1 MTAVTDILVPLDG
14 SADALK
20 AVPLASWLASC
31 LKARLHVL
39 WAGAPMSQQ
48 ETLGR
53 LGIERKFHTL
63 VELHQMAAAPS
74 EAILSTAQARD
85 IDLVIMSARGES
97 AALEPPEP
105 DKIVGH
111 VTREVIEGISAPVL
125 VLPPNY
131 EEALPWRSILVPMS
145 GEPATDEALAVALHM
160 AHTLD
165 LNVTVAHVSAG
176 APSEGAATEKWYA
189 DEMHHE
195 FAQMLNQFVARAC
208 PMCPTV
214 ERTHVQAFQI
224 KHGDVGD
231 ELLGLVEAKGISLL
245 VVGWHGEFM
254 VGHAQVLKRL
264 IREMRRPILLVKPH
278 PQPRFRLK
286 VGEAFE

>member
-1 MTAVTDILVPLDG
+1 MNGMTDILVPLDG
-14 SADALK
+14 SPDALK
-20 AVPLASWLASC
+20 AVPVAGWLASS
-31 LKARLHVL
+31 LKAHLHVL
-39 WAGAPMSQQ
+39 WAGAPMPAA
-48 ETLGR
+48 ETFGR
-53 LGIERKFHTL
+53 LGIERKFHAM

-74 EAILSTAQARD
+74 EAILTMVQARN
-85 IDLVIMSARGES
+85 IDLVIMTARGES
-97 AALEPPEP
+97 AALELPEP

-111 VTREVIEGISAPVL
+111 VTREVIEAVSAPVL

-131 EEALPWRSILVPMS
+131 EEALPWRSMLVPMS
-145 GEPATDEALAVALHM
+145 GEPATDEAIAVALHL

-165 LNVTVAHVSAG
+165 LNVNVAHVAG
-176 APSEGAATEKWYA
+176 VAPAGEEEAEGRYA

-208 PMCPTV
+208 PMCSAV
-214 ERTHVQAFQI
+214 ERARVRAFYI

-231 ELLGLVEAKGISLL
+231 ELLEMIETMGIGLL

-264 IREMRRPILLVKPH
+264 IRQISRPILLVKPG
-278 PQPRFRLK
+278 PRPRFRLK